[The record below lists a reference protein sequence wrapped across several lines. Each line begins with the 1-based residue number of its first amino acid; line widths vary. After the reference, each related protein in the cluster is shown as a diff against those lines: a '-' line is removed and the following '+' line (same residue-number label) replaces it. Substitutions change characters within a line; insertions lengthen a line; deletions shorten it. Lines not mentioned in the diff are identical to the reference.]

1 MSMPLDLYV
10 IRHGESEANVIVQA
24 GEQGDNS
31 LYTQDNVTVPD
42 RSWRLTAT
50 GRKQADC
57 IGRWLVSQQQLFDR
71 YMVSPYVRTRET
83 AATMALPKA
92 KWEENRVLR
101 ERSWGEINTITKD
114 EFKNNYA
121 RNWNFKNTDP
131 LYWRPPAGESI
142 ADVAED
148 RVHNILTSLS
158 RKSDSESVVMVT
170 HGDFML
176 ALMLTIEDL
185 ADEEF
190 LHRADSD
197 DWKIT
202 NCTCLHYTR
211 RDPET
216 GRTSKRVR
224 WEQTARPVLDETTGR
239 WAGQGGAVARI
250 QAPVSLQWRFGG
262 CGAGRRSTPAG
273 VLRQIAFP
281 GRETSQNLRE
291 LEWCVVRLVVNAVPQ
306 ARARRVVMSNI
317 FQWQLHGDG
326 KTLAPGEV
334 VEPDERLTWVRTAG
348 IGAQHVIAMFGAT
361 FLVPIL
367 TGFDPSTT
375 LFFTAMSTALFLLIN
390 RNVLPSYLGSSFG
403 FIAPIT
409 AVTTA
414 NKGIAVASFGI
425 MVTGIL
431 LALVGVLVHYAGSK
445 WIDIIMPPV
454 VNGAIVAIIGFNLA
468 PSVWTNFQAAP
479 DTALVTLLAVL
490 LVAVLFKGL
499 LGRLN
504 ILVGVIIGYV
514 YACIR
519 GQVDFSAI
527 GDAAWIGFPK
537 FHLPQADFSILPMF
551 IPVVLVLVAENVG
564 HVKSVAQMTGRDYD
578 NQIGTALMAD
588 GLGTTLAGFG
598 GGSGTTTY
606 GENIGVMAA
615 TKVYSTAAYWCAAAF
630 ALILSLCPKFGAVIN
645 TIPAGVLGGVTT
657 LLYGMIGMIGIRI
670 WVENK
675 VNFDKPLNIMV
686 AAITMIIAIGQF
698 AFTVGGISFN
708 GIAIGTIVILVAYHG
723 LKAIGKATGTIAK
736 DDPDIL

>member
-1 MSMPLDLYV
+1 MS
-10 IRHGESEANVIVQA
+10 N
-24 GEQGDNS
+24 
-31 LYTQDNVTVPD
+31 
-42 RSWRLTAT
+42 
-50 GRKQADC
+50 
-57 IGRWLVSQQQLFDR
+57 LF
-71 YMVSPYVRTRET
+71 T
-83 AATMALPKA
+83 
-92 KWEENRVLR
+92 
-101 ERSWGEINTITKD
+101 
-114 EFKNNYA
+114 
-121 RNWNFKNTDP
+121 
-131 LYWRPPAGESI
+131 
-142 ADVAED
+142 
-148 RVHNILTSLS
+148 
-158 RKSDSESVVMVT
+158 
-170 HGDFML
+170 
-176 ALMLTIEDL
+176 
-185 ADEEF
+185 
-190 LHRADSD
+190 
-197 DWKIT
+197 WKI
-202 NCTCLHYTR
+202 
-211 RDPET
+211 
-216 GRTSKRVR
+216 
-224 WEQTARPVLDETTGR
+224 
-239 WAGQGGAVARI
+239 
-250 QAPVSLQWRFGG
+250 
-262 CGAGRRSTPAG
+262 
-273 VLRQIAFP
+273 
-281 GRETSQNLRE
+281 
-291 LEWCVVRLVVNAVPQ
+291 
-306 ARARRVVMSNI
+306 
-317 FQWQLHGDG
+317 HGDG
-326 KTLAPGEV
+326 KTLRPGEV
-334 VEPDERLTWVRTAG
+334 VEPDERLTWPRTAE

-390 RNVLPSYLGSSFG
+390 KNVLPSYLGSSFG

-425 MVTGIL
+425 MITGLL
-431 LALVGVLVHYAGSK
+431 LALVGVLVHFAGAR

-468 PSVWTNFQAAP
+468 PSVWSNFQKAP
-479 DTALVTLLAVL
+479 DTAVVTLLAVL

-504 ILVGVIIGYV
+504 ILIGVIIGYI

-527 GDAAWIGFPK
+527 GEASWVG
-537 FHLPQADFSILPMF
+537 LPMF
-551 IPVVLVLVAENVG
+551 VPVVLVLVAENVG
-564 HVKSVAQMTGRDYD
+564 HVKSVSQMTGRDYD
-578 NQIGTALMAD
+578 DQIGTALFAD
-588 GLGTTLAGFG
+588 GLGTTIAGFG

-675 VNFDKPLNIMV
+675 VNFDKPINIMV

-698 AFTVGGISFN
+698 AFAVNGISFN
-708 GIAIGTIVILVAYHG
+708 GIAIGTIVILVTYHG

>member
-1 MSMPLDLYV
+1 MS
-10 IRHGESEANVIVQA
+10 
-24 GEQGDNS
+24 
-31 LYTQDNVTVPD
+31 
-42 RSWRLTAT
+42 
-50 GRKQADC
+50 
-57 IGRWLVSQQQLFDR
+57 
-71 YMVSPYVRTRET
+71 
-83 AATMALPKA
+83 
-92 KWEENRVLR
+92 
-101 ERSWGEINTITKD
+101 
-114 EFKNNYA
+114 
-121 RNWNFKNTDP
+121 
-131 LYWRPPAGESI
+131 
-142 ADVAED
+142 
-148 RVHNILTSLS
+148 
-158 RKSDSESVVMVT
+158 
-170 HGDFML
+170 
-176 ALMLTIEDL
+176 
-185 ADEEF
+185 
-190 LHRADSD
+190 
-197 DWKIT
+197 
-202 NCTCLHYTR
+202 
-211 RDPET
+211 
-216 GRTSKRVR
+216 
-224 WEQTARPVLDETTGR
+224 
-239 WAGQGGAVARI
+239 
-250 QAPVSLQWRFGG
+250 
-262 CGAGRRSTPAG
+262 
-273 VLRQIAFP
+273 
-281 GRETSQNLRE
+281 
-291 LEWCVVRLVVNAVPQ
+291 
-306 ARARRVVMSNI
+306 MSNI
-317 FQWQLHGDG
+317 FQWRLHGDG

-431 LALVGVLVHYAGSK
+431 LALIGVLVHYAGST

-598 GGSGTTTY
+598 GGSGHHHLRREHRRD
-606 GENIGVMAA
+606 G
-615 TKVYSTAAYWCAAAF
+615 CHQ
-630 ALILSLCPKFGAVIN
+630 
-645 TIPAGVLGGVTT
+645 GVLHRRLLVRSRLRPDPEPVPEVRRRDQHDPRRRARRRDHAAVRHDRHDRHPHLGGKQGQLRQAAEHHGGSYHHDYCHRPVRLRYRRR
-657 LLYGMIGMIGIRI
+657 LLQRHRHRHDG
-670 WVENK
+670 
-675 VNFDKPLNIMV
+675 D
-686 AAITMIIAIGQF
+686 
-698 AFTVGGISFN
+698 SC
-708 GIAIGTIVILVAYHG
+708 G
-723 LKAIGKATGTIAK
+723 LPRPEGHWQGNRHYCQRRSGYFVVCFSATGPYCGSAF
-736 DDPDIL
+736 LHNGSYLHW